1 MAQTNTSN
9 IQAKVNGAALFA
21 QVQKA
26 SGTMRSMVGAK
37 PTEMDVEGKLGK
49 QQSSP
54 GMSIVELTDL
64 TKTAGGSA
72 SIDCIDISTQ
82 KPIMGDKQAEGK
94 GVPLSFTSMDVAINQ
109 WTFPVSAGGRM
120 AQQRVIHD
128 LRKMARATAVGL
140 ASRYYEQRTL
150 VHLAGARGSVNT
162 QDWIVPLASDTEFND
177 IMTNPVRAPTF
188 NRHYVVSGT
197 SIVQGGQQLGA
208 IASTDTL
215 KLTHLDQLRN
225 VIDNLDLSIQSV
237 KIADDPAANDD
248 PMWVMLAPSN
258 VYSSL
263 LQEGSLRAFQQH
275 ANNRAAYGSKHPL
288 FRGEVGMW
296 NGILVKKIQRTIRFA
311 ASETVQIL
319 TAANAATEG
328 ATETGQV
335 VNAGIGAGFAVER
348 CVLLGAQA
356 LVNAYG
362 KDSKSG
368 THYSWAEKYQNFER
382 EPEFA
387 VFGIEG
393 SAKIRFRVPDGAG
406 GRVWTDHGAMIL
418 DVAARQSV

>member
-26 SGTMRSMVGAK
+26 SGTMRSLVGAK

-54 GMSIVELTDL
+54 GMPIVEINDL
-64 TKTAGGSA
+64 TKTSGGSV

-94 GVPLSFTSMDVAINQ
+94 GVPLSFTNMDVSLNQ

-162 QDWIVPLASDTEFND
+162 QDWIVPLASDADFNE

-188 NRHYVVSGT
+188 NRHYVVSGNN
-197 SIVQGGQQLGA
+197 IVQGGQQLGA

-215 KLTHLDQLRN
+215 KLTHLDQIRN
-225 VIDNLDLSIQSV
+225 VIDNLDLSIQTV
-237 KIADDPAANDD
+237 KIADDPAAGDD
-248 PMWVMLAPSN
+248 PMWCMLVPSN

-263 LQEGSLRAFQQH
+263 LQEGSLRAFQQN
-275 ANNRAAYGSKHPL
+275 AVNRAAYGSKHPL

-311 ASETVQIL
+311 ASESVQIV
-319 TAANAATEG
+319 TSANAST
-328 ATETGQV
+328 ATETAQV
-335 VNAGIGAGFAVER
+335 VNAGIGAGFSVER
-348 CVLLGAQA
+348 CVLVGAQA
-356 LVNAYG
+356 LANAYG
-362 KDSKSG
+362 KDSKSS

-382 EPEFA
+382 DPEFA

-393 SAKIRFRVPDGAG
+393 SAKVRFSVPDGAG
-406 GRVWTDHGAMIL
+406 GRVVTDHGAMVL

>member
-26 SGTMRSMVGAK
+26 SGTMRGLVGAK

-54 GMSIVELTDL
+54 GMPIVEINDL
-64 TKTAGGSA
+64 TKTAGGSV

-94 GVPLSFTSMDVAINQ
+94 GVPLSFTNMDVSLNQ

-162 QDWIVPLASDTEFND
+162 QDWIVPLASDADFNE
-177 IMTNPVRAPTF
+177 IMTNPVRAPTY
-188 NRHYVVSGT
+188 NRHYVVSGNN
-197 SIVQGGQQLGA
+197 IVQGGQQLSA
-208 IASTDTL
+208 ISSTDTL
-215 KLTHLDQLRN
+215 KLTHLDQIRN
-225 VIDNLDLSIQSV
+225 VIDNLDLSIQTV
-237 KIADDPAANDD
+237 KIADDPAAGDD
-248 PMWVMLAPSN
+248 PMWVMLVPSN

-263 LQEGSLRAFQQH
+263 LQEGSLRAFQQN
-275 ANNRAAYGSKHPL
+275 AVNRAAYGSKHPL

-311 ASETVQIL
+311 ASESVQIV
-319 TAANAATEG
+319 TSANAST
-328 ATETGQV
+328 ATETAQV

-348 CVLLGAQA
+348 CVLVGAQA
-356 LVNAYG
+356 LANAYG

-368 THYSWAEKYQNFER
+368 THYSWAEKYQNFDR

-393 SAKIRFRVPDGAG
+393 SAKVRFSVPDGAG
-406 GRVWTDHGAMIL
+406 GRVVTDHGAMVL

>member
-26 SGTMRSMVGAK
+26 SGTMRSLVGAK

-54 GMSIVELTDL
+54 GMPIVEINDL

-94 GVPLSFTSMDVAINQ
+94 GVPLSFTNMDISINQ

-162 QDWIVPLASDTEFND
+162 QDWIIPLASDADFNE
-177 IMTNPVRAPTF
+177 IMTNTVRAPTY
-188 NRHYVVSGT
+188 NRHYVVSGNN
-197 SIVQGGQQLGA
+197 IVQGGQQLGA

-215 KLTHLDQLRN
+215 KLTHLDQIRN
-225 VIDNLDLSIQSV
+225 VIDNLDLSIQTV
-237 KIADDPAANDD
+237 KIADDPAAGDD
-248 PMWVMLAPSN
+248 PMWCMLVPSN
-258 VYSSL
+258 VYSAL
-263 LQEGSLRAFQQH
+263 LQEGSLRAFQQN
-275 ANNRAAYGSKHPL
+275 AVNRAAYGSKHPL

-311 ASETVQIL
+311 ASESVQIV
-319 TAANAATEG
+319 TSANAAT
-328 ATETGQV
+328 ATETAQV

-356 LVNAYG
+356 LANAYG

-368 THYSWAEKYQNFER
+368 THYSWAEKYQNFDR

-393 SAKIRFRVPDGAG
+393 SAKVRFSVPDGAG
-406 GRVWTDHGAMIL
+406 GRVMTDHGAMVL